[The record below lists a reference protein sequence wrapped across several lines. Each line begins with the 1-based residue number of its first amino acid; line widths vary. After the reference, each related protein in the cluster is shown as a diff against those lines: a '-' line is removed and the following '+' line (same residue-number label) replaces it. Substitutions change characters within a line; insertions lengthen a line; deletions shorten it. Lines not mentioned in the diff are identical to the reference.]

1 MPTTL
6 ARIRARFQDLASGGM
21 SLVTES
27 ITAENEL
34 RLPAYDDMNEAD
46 PSVSSIAFATE
57 NRPVGIWW
65 HNGEQWFA
73 GDRTKAAADN
83 EDVGSQDTKQLLRF
97 EMPTDMEIDVWQAQV
112 DVLSADGQD
121 VAMEIYD
128 ETAGEIVFS
137 HNFAE
142 HGNTVR
148 FGDPITVE
156 PIPEGN
162 TAVFRIANNDSGT
175 ETVGGWIVW
184 SFQEQLDE

>member
-1 MPTTL
+1 MPTKM
-6 ARIRARFQDLASGGM
+6 ARIRSLFENLASGGM
-21 SLVTES
+21 ALVTES
-27 ITAENEL
+27 ITAEGDL
-34 RLPAYDDMNEAD
+34 HIPAYDDMSEAD
-46 PSVSSIAFATE
+46 PSVSSIAFATG

-65 HNGEQWFA
+65 HNGEQLFA
-73 GDRTKAAADN
+73 GDRLQAAADN
-83 EDVGSQDTKQLLRF
+83 EDVGSQETKQLLRF
-97 EMPTDMEIDVWQAQV
+97 EMPLDMEIDVWQAQV
-112 DVLSADGQD
+112 DVLSDDQQD

-128 ETAGEIVFS
+128 ETADEVVFE
-137 HNFAE
+137 HNFSV

-184 SFQEQLDE
+184 SFQEQLG